1 MANIG
6 ARLAVLSLVTGLAV
20 LTGAQ
25 AQEKKIKRED
35 LPPAVEKTVA
45 AQSQSATIKGFSSE
59 VEGGKT
65 LYEVELT
72 MNGHGKDIS
81 MDKDGKIVEVE
92 EEVTMDSLPPEVKAG
107 LTKAAGSG
115 TINKVESLT
124 KGVKLV
130 AYEADVKNGSK
141 RSEVQVGPN
150 GNKLAHEE

>member
-1 MANIG
+1 MGNIG

-35 LPPAVEKTVA
+35 LPPAVEKPGA
-45 AQSQSATIKGFSSE
+45 AKSQEATIKGFSSE

-81 MDKDGKIVEVE
+81 MDKDGRIGEEK
-92 EEVTMDSLPPEVKAG
+92 EEVTRDSL
-107 LTKAAGSG
+107 S
-115 TINKVESLT
+115 
-124 KGVKLV
+124 
-130 AYEADVKNGSK
+130 
-141 RSEVQVGPN
+141 
-150 GNKLAHEE
+150 

>member
-1 MANIG
+1 MGNIG
-6 ARLAVLSLVTGLAV
+6 ARLAVLALVTGLAV
-20 LTGAQ
+20 LTSAQ

-35 LPPAVEKTVA
+35 LPPAVEKTVV

-92 EEVTMDSLPPEVKAG
+92 EEVTMDSLPPQVKAG

-115 TINKVESLT
+115 TITKVESLT

>member
-1 MANIG
+1 MTNIG
-6 ARLAVLSLVTGLAV
+6 ARLAVLSLITGLAV
-20 LTGAQ
+20 LTIAQ

-45 AQSQSATIKGFSSE
+45 AQSQGAAIKGFSSE

-92 EEVTMDSLPPEVKAG
+92 EEVAMDSLPTEVKAG
-107 LTKAAGSG
+107 LSRAAGSG
-115 TINKVESLT
+115 TITKVESLT
-124 KGVKLV
+124 KGNKLV
-130 AYEADVKNGSK
+130 AYEASVKNGPK
-141 RSEVQVGPN
+141 QSEVQVGPN

>member
-1 MANIG
+1 MTNIG
-6 ARLAVLSLVTGLAV
+6 ARLAVVSLITGLAV
-20 LTGAQ
+20 LTIAQ

-35 LPPAVEKTVA
+35 LPPAVEKTVV
-45 AQSQSATIKGFSSE
+45 AQSQGATIKGFSSE

-65 LYEVELT
+65 LYEVKLT
-72 MNGHGKDIS
+72 VNEHGKDIS

-92 EEVTMDSLPPEVKAG
+92 EEVAMDSLPPEVKAG

-115 TINKVESLT
+115 TIIRVETLA
-124 KGVKLV
+124 KAGKIV

-141 RSEVQVGPN
+141 HSEVQVGPN